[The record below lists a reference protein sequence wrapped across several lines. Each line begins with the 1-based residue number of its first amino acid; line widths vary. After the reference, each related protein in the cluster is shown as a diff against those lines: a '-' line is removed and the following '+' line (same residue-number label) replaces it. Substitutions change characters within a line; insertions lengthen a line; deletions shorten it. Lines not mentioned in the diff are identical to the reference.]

1 MSDDL
6 ALGNGDNLFGRRQ
19 REGIIR
25 LFYAGDVH
33 GSRLCWKK
41 FVNAAAHYPADALI
55 MGGDLTGKALVP
67 IVRGG
72 DGSCCARVIGEERV
86 ARTAEE
92 LDQMR
97 QAISTGG
104 MYPLVVD
111 EEEALRLEADPARRD
126 QVFEQALLDE
136 LRLWVG
142 LADERL
148 ADSDA
153 RAYVIPGNDDP
164 WSIDEVLAGGESVV
178 ACDQR
183 IEIVG
188 CHEMVSFGYSNRT
201 PWKTP
206 RELDE
211 DEIYARLRHL
221 ADQLEKPE
229 RAIFNVHVPPWE
241 SSLDTAFE
249 VDEELRYVT
258 RGGRP
263 HEVPTGSRAVR
274 QVIEET
280 QPVLSLHGHIHESK
294 GTTKIGRTV
303 AINPGSDYG
312 SGHLDGC
319 LVHLEPERVIGQYLV
334 SG

>member
-1 MSDDL
+1 M
-6 ALGNGDNLFGRRQ
+6 FKRR
-19 REGIIR
+19 EKESIIR

-33 GSRLCWKK
+33 GSRVCWKK
-41 FVNAAAHYPADALI
+41 FVNAAAHYPADALV

-67 IVRGG
+67 IVRAG
-72 DGSCCARVIGEERV
+72 DGAYRARVIGEWRV

-92 LDQMR
+92 LDQLQ
-97 QAISTGG
+97 QAISTNG
-104 MYPLVVD
+104 MYPLIVD
-111 EEEALRLEADPARRD
+111 EDEAQRLAEDAGHRERA
-126 QVFEQALLDE
+126 FENALLEE
-136 LRLWVG
+136 LRLWVR

-148 ADSDA
+148 AGTDA

-164 WSIDEVLAGGESVV
+164 WSIDEVLAAGTSVV
-178 ACDQR
+178 ACDER
-183 IEIVG
+183 IELIG
-188 CHEMVSFGYSNRT
+188 GHEMVSLGYSNRT

-211 DEIYARLRHL
+211 EEIYARLRRL
-221 ADQLEKPE
+221 VDQLEKPG
-229 RAIFNVHVPPWE
+229 RAIFNIHVPPWE
-241 SSLDTAFE
+241 SSLDAAFE

-258 RGGRP
+258 KGGRP
-263 HEVPTGSRAVR
+263 HEVPTGSHAVR
-274 QVIEET
+274 QIIEEV

-294 GTTKIGRTV
+294 GVTRIGRTV

-319 LVHLEPERVIGQYLV
+319 LIHLGSKRVVGRYLV

>member
-1 MSDDL
+1 MF
-6 ALGNGDNLFGRRQ
+6 ARRQ
-19 REGIIR
+19 KESIIR

-33 GSRLCWKK
+33 GSRVCWRK

-55 MGGDLTGKALVP
+55 MGGDLTGKAMVP
-67 IVRGG
+67 IVRCG
-72 DGSCCARVIGEERV
+72 DGTYRARVIGEERL
-86 ARTAEE
+86 AQTAEE
-92 LDQMR
+92 LDQMQ
-97 QAISTGG
+97 QAISTNG
-104 MYPLVVD
+104 MYPLIVD
-111 EEEALRLEADPARRD
+111 EDEARRLEQDADRRAE
-126 QVFEQALLDE
+126 VFEDALLDE
-136 LRLWVG
+136 LRLWVE

-148 ADSDA
+148 AGTGT

-164 WSIDEVLAGGESVV
+164 WSIDEVLAGGNSVV
-178 ACDQR
+178 ACDER

-188 CHEMVSFGYSNRT
+188 SHEMVSLGYSNRT

-211 DEIYARLRHL
+211 DEIYARLRRL
-221 ADQLEKPE
+221 VDQLENPE
-229 RAIFNVHVPPWE
+229 AAIFNIHVPPWE

-258 RGGRP
+258 KGGRP

-274 QVIEET
+274 QIIEEA

-294 GTTKIGRTV
+294 GMTKIGRTV

-319 LVHLEPERVIGQYLV
+319 LIHLGSERVVGQYLV